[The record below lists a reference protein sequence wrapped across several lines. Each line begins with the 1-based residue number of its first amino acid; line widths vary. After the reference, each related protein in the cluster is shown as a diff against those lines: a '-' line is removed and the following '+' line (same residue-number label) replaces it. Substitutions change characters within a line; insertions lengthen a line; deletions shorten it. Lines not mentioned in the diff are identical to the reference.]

1 MRSSFRNDENSIAK
15 NNTILWSGLIFQV
28 SVQVHLYWERHQP
41 GWIDYQVVVQEQCNV
56 LVDDLPVLVHFQ
68 ENHRILS
75 ELCINIPSSNQNL
88 ILYRQ
93 RVMAKVKIKHI
104 ESDLEGLLSFSNPDI
119 KLEQYQTP
127 PRFAAEVIHLI
138 NTTDSIANK
147 TILDL
152 GCGCGILGFGC
163 ARLSAARVIG
173 VDIDDS
179 AIAIAM
185 ENRDNVGLE
194 EDTISFLPKDVLSLV
209 KDDFISVSGFDMVIM
224 NPPFGTKKHTNM
236 DTEFVLKG
244 LELAKVVYSIH
255 KSSTR
260 AHWARAI
267 TQWNERRDWD
277 IDMRVCLAD
286 KVFKLPRTYKFHKH
300 QEQEIFV
307 DLIRFSHKQIPT

>member
-1 MRSSFRNDENSIAK
+1 
-15 NNTILWSGLIFQV
+15 
-28 SVQVHLYWERHQP
+28 
-41 GWIDYQVVVQEQCNV
+41 
-56 LVDDLPVLVHFQ
+56 
-68 ENHRILS
+68 
-75 ELCINIPSSNQNL
+75 
-88 ILYRQ
+88 
-93 RVMAKVKIKHI
+93 MAKLKIKHI
-104 ESDLEGLLSFSNPDI
+104 ESDLEGLLTFSNPDV

-138 NTTDSIANK
+138 DTLDGIADK

-163 ARLSAARVIG
+163 VRLSAARVIG
-173 VDIDDS
+173 VDIDGS

-185 ENRDNVGLE
+185 KNRDSVGLE
-194 EDTISFLPKDVLSLV
+194 EDGISFLQKDVLSLK
-209 KDDFISVSGFDMVIM
+209 KDDFKSAACFDMVIM
-224 NPPFGTKKHTNM
+224 NPPFGTKKHMNI

-260 AHWARAI
+260 FHWARAI
-267 TQWNERRDWD
+267 TQWNESRSWD
-277 IDMRVCLAD
+277 IEMQVCLAD

-307 DLIRFSHKQIPT
+307 DLIRFSHKPITT